1 MSETTRNDEL
11 SPALGLGVSLM
22 FWTCFL
28 VCGVLF
34 AAAALAPHIVEHE
47 DLQTQWDIQQQQR
60 LALDAQRHH
69 LELLRDS
76 LQDGP
81 EFISRIASADL
92 NQMPNSQF
100 ALAVPESLRN
110 NPRQPRATEHAADS
124 RAVSPYMPLLRDLSK
139 PSPLRTRWIWGTTIF
154 CVLSF
159 GFLHEGVF
167 SGPLGKVLTLTSL
180 ALRNRYRQAGE
191 TVSIPDEK
199 PQESVRLENS

>member
-1 MSETTRNDEL
+1 MSETTRTDEL
-11 SPALGLGVSLM
+11 SPTLGIGVSLL

-47 DLQTQWDIQQQQR
+47 DLQAQWEAQQQQR
-60 LALDAQRHH
+60 LALDGQRHH

-76 LQDGP
+76 LQDDP
-81 EFISRIASADL
+81 EFINRIASSDL
-92 NQMPNSQF
+92 NQSPDAQF
-100 ALAVPESLRN
+100 ALAVPESLRH
-110 NPRQPRATEHAADS
+110 NPRQARTTEAATES

-139 PSPLRTRWIWGTTIF
+139 PSSMRTRWIWATAIF

-167 SGPLGKVLTLTSL
+167 TGPLGKLLTHAGHVLRS
-180 ALRNRYRQAGE
+180 RYRRTDEA
-191 TVSIPDEK
+191 VPVPDEQ
-199 PQESVRLENS
+199 PLV